1 MAEAK
6 TASLLEQTVVDL
18 INKSVSS
25 IEKGAEFLAGQL
37 PDIAEQFLKWRLTA
51 NAVEACVFII
61 LLLII
66 WFPIRYWFKKQ
77 GEQLKLEIKGRNES
91 SRYANEKYDPMDVW
105 FPFIV
110 VSVLTT
116 IFFGIAV
123 LLDIMQVI
131 KIYIAPKVYLIEWA
145 KDFI

>member
-1 MAEAK
+1 MSEAK
-6 TASLLEQTVVDL
+6 AISVLEQTVVDV

-51 NAVEACVFII
+51 TAVEACVFII

-66 WFPIRYWFKKQ
+66 WFPVRYWFKRQ
-77 GEQLKLEIKGRNES
+77 GEQLKLEIKERNES
-91 SRYANEKYDPMDVW
+91 SRYANEKYNPRDVW
-105 FPFIV
+105 SPFIV
-110 VSVLTT
+110 GSALATLFLGVATL
-116 IFFGIAV
+116 I
-123 LLDIMQVI
+123 DIMQVI
-131 KIYIAPKVYLIEWA
+131 KIYMAPKVYLIEWA